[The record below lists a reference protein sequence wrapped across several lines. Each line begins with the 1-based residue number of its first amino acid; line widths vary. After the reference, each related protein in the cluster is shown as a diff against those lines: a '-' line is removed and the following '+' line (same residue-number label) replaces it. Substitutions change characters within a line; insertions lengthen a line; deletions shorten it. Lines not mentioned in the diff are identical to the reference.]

1 MANIEKIVADYETCK
16 KAWEMGLRLESVFR
30 FFYSKQGIWGTK
42 IELRTGL
49 DSFVGED
56 SFGFY
61 YPAPTAEEVPL
72 PDYFRDNINIS
83 IKCDRDYCF
92 AIYLKKGKKK
102 KHQLDRF
109 RYGLYEKFNEATAR
123 LQMAI
128 WLIENVGEA
137 RRWYIDNNYLWS
149 IK

>member
-1 MANIEKIVADYETCK
+1 MTNIEKIVADYETAK
-16 KAWEMGLRLESVFR
+16 KAWEMGLRIESVFR
-30 FFYSKQGIWGTK
+30 FSYSKQGIWGTK
-42 IELRTGL
+42 IELRAGL

-72 PDYFRDNINIS
+72 PEQIYYNDKHF
-83 IKCDRDYCF
+83 KCVTWLG
-92 AIYLKKGKKK
+92 LKATGYENFNDS
-102 KHQLDRF
+102 LDF
-109 RYGLYEKFNEATAR
+109 IGFSHNPNEATAR
-123 LQMAI
+123 LQMAL